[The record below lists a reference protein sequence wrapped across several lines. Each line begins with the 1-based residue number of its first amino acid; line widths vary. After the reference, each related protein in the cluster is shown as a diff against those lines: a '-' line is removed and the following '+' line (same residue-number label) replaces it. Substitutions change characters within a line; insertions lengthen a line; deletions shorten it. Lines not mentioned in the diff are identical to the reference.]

1 MDSQP
6 NKRRSIFGLATN
18 LFRGSSAPADDSDS
32 KLGSPKQNGIN
43 KARSVP
49 RIDFNSATHESPV
62 KRASDAQLA
71 SRKLIG
77 RPQGP
82 SSKLAQSFT
91 GTDFTELSSAP
102 QKKITFHTASAGGAK
117 RRLPGD
123 NPYKALP
130 SVTGA
135 GKGPVVNGN
144 AAKAASFSGTVTSTA
159 PSNIFRSGTP
169 SLYQRPS
176 GTPFAPRIVPGGLKS
191 SLPQSTPGHTSRG
204 TTAELLGSVPVNTE
218 LFKMRI
224 PEPPHHLT
232 GEVLAKEVPDDPNR
246 SGSIYADEFLAHYCP
261 PDLDEQQ
268 KKQFFCILDLRRLKY
283 AADEIFT
290 KKDWKINILNFAKEY
305 EKSRSL
311 IMLRYGLYEFKTVR
325 ASEEVKK
332 EWRQKH
338 GIAETEEEASVSSNL
353 KTPAGSKRKAEEEL
367 SPIDG
372 ALKASTIA
380 GNKRPRAP
388 EPTSPSPIKQ
398 KPKRKASTVGSP
410 DEIQP
415 TKLQKASGTPT
426 KASSAT
432 KSVFESI
439 VNNTPTAVKK
449 AVAGAAKATATK
461 TAPNS
466 VFETAPKAPATS
478 NNIFGHLSDS
488 KSSNDDAN
496 DSDAE
501 TASDVDDEE
510 EEEPEAQR
518 DGSASTGAAT
528 PQFGL
533 GSQATVNGGSSA
545 SSDTGGSFQGRSIF
559 DRITRGSDGQP
570 IRKPV
575 QDGKSDLFS
584 ANLKEDRPLST
595 IQEQASSL
603 APVNNTWNTE
613 TPIKFSSG
621 SSNLFGAAAPN
632 PTASSN
638 LFGAPAAK
646 KAEEPAPSK
655 EAAQESEPKS
665 LFGVTSKKADEPVAE
680 APKAPAASLFS
691 FGAAKTT
698 DAPAS
703 TSSFFGTSAPSAP
716 APAATSSLFG
726 SGASTPVFG
735 QAKDKQESKETTPA
749 ASSLFGAKPAESAAT
764 EASKPSVF
772 QSNTLFGNAP
782 SASEP
787 PKTQPTN
794 LFAKPAA
801 AETQTSQ
808 DPASMFGA
816 STPKPATSSL
826 FGSVTPASGA
836 DEPAAKKIA
845 FGNTETKPAASM
857 FNFGS
862 TTPAADAAKPET
874 KSLFGTTNG
883 ATSATETKN
892 LFGGSTTPTPAT
904 EAKSMF
910 GATGNAAP
918 ATQTKSLFGNTSAP
932 TTETKSMFGSATT
945 PAAETKS
952 LFGNTSTTA
961 PAETKGLFGNATTSA
976 APFDS
981 KPLFGATTSQPE
993 ASKSLFGAPS
1003 SQPEASKSLFGATS
1017 SQPES
1022 SKPSPIFGNSNL
1034 SPAPV
1039 PASSSF
1045 TFGATTAPATT
1056 QPAPAATSSFSFGS
1070 GSPAPTPQPSTS
1082 FFFGVTPAS
1091 QPSQPSQPEQ
1101 NGNIFGAN
1109 TSFTFSAGGHD
1120 GAAINN
1126 PFATGGA
1133 GTPTSTSFT
1142 FGQTSGTSAPFV
1154 FGQSGQNTPAI
1165 TFGGAQDSSQQSS
1178 SSNMFAFGGQQPS
1191 GGGSMFNL
1199 APPLGGT
1206 STGTDSPKT
1215 FGGASSLATTPAVGT
1230 PELVAAESKD
1240 AQGTHADGDEAPQ
1253 EQISLV
1259 EGGPGE
1265 EDESVVYEVRAK
1277 AYKLVAPDD
1286 DDNDEG
1292 SKEKKK
1298 PSVWKTQGVGPLRLL
1313 KHKNTGAVR
1322 MLMRVEPRGNIAL
1335 NKIILHNFTYKPDAT
1350 TPKNIKITTATDDG
1364 KGLET
1369 WMLTT
1374 KTTQALADALEEHKK
1389 ANEKKD

>member
-32 KLGSPKQNGIN
+32 KTESPQQNGIN
-43 KARSVP
+43 KAQSVP
-49 RIDFNSATHESPV
+49 RIDFNSATHESPA

-91 GTDFTELSSAP
+91 STDFTELSSAP
-102 QKKITFHTASAGGAK
+102 QKKITFHTASAAGAT
-117 RRLPGD
+117 RRMPGD
-123 NPYKALP
+123 NPYKSP
-130 SVTGA
+130 SFTNGA
-135 GKGPVVNGN
+135 KGPVVNGN
-144 AAKAASFSGTVTSTA
+144 GAKAASFSGTGTSTA

-176 GTPFAPRIVPGGLKS
+176 GTTFAPRIVPGGLKS
-191 SLPQSTPGHTSRG
+191 SLPQSTPGRTSRG
-204 TTAELLGSVPVNTE
+204 TTAELLGAVPVNTE

-246 SGSIYADEFLAHYCP
+246 AGSIYADEFLAHYCP

-325 ASEEVKK
+325 ASEEIKK

-338 GIAETEEEASVSSNL
+338 GIAESEEEASAFSNL

-372 ALKASTIA
+372 ALKASTTA
-380 GNKRPRAP
+380 SNKRPRAP

-410 DEIQP
+410 DEVQP
-415 TKLQKASGTPT
+415 AKLQKASGTPT

-439 VNNTPTAVKK
+439 VNKTPTV
-449 AVAGAAKATATK
+449 KATTTK
-461 TAPNS
+461 PAPKS
-466 VFETAPKAPATS
+466 VFETGPKAPAS
-478 NNIFGHLSDS
+478 SGNIFGHLSDS
-488 KSSNDDAN
+488 KSSNDDADA

-501 TASDVDDEE
+501 TASNVDDDED
-510 EEEPEAQR
+510 EPEAQR
-518 DGSASTGAAT
+518 DGSASIGVVT

-533 GSQATVNGGSSA
+533 GSQAAVNGGSSA
-545 SSDTGGSFQGRSIF
+545 SSDAGGSFQGRSIF
-559 DRITRGSDGQP
+559 DRITKGSDGQP

-575 QDGKSDLFS
+575 SQAGKSDLFS
-584 ANLKEDRPLST
+584 ATLKEDRPLST
-595 IQEQASSL
+595 IQEQASSP

-621 SSNLFGAAAPN
+621 PSNPFGAATSKPA
-632 PTASSN
+632 ASSN

-655 EAAQESEPKS
+655 EGAQDSEPKS
-665 LFGVTSKKADEPVAE
+665 LFGVPSKKADEPVAE
-680 APKAPAASLFS
+680 APKPSASLFS
-691 FGAAKTT
+691 FGAKTT
-698 DAPAS
+698 DAPTTTPS
-703 TSSFFGTSAPSAP
+703 LFGTSAPSAP
-716 APAATSSLFG
+716 APAATSSLFS
-726 SGASTPVFG
+726 SGASTPLFG
-735 QAKDKQESKETTPA
+735 QTKDKQESKETTPA
-749 ASSLFGAKPAESAAT
+749 PSSSLFGAKPAESTTT

-772 QSNTLFGNAP
+772 QSNTLFGSAP
-782 SASEP
+782 AASEP
-787 PKTQPTN
+787 PKMQPAS
-794 LFAKPAA
+794 LFSKPAA
-801 AETQTSQ
+801 AETQTTQ
-808 DPASMFGA
+808 APA
-816 STPKPATSSL
+816 SSL
-826 FGSVTPASGA
+826 FGASASKPATPSLFSSVTPASGA
-836 DEPAAKKIA
+836 DEPAAKKVA
-845 FGNTETKPAASM
+845 FGSTEAKPAASM

-883 ATSATETKN
+883 VTPAAETKN
-892 LFGGSTTPTPAT
+892 LFGGSTTPAPAT
-904 EAKSMF
+904 EVESLF
-910 GATGNAAP
+910 GGTGSAAP

-932 TTETKSMFGSATT
+932 ATETKSLFGNATT
-945 PAAETKS
+945 PATETKS

-961 PAETKGLFGNATTSA
+961 PAETKSLFGNATTSS
-976 APFDS
+976 APSDS

-1022 SKPSPIFGNSNL
+1022 SKPASIFGNSNL
-1034 SPAPV
+1034 APAPV
-1039 PASSSF
+1039 SASSSF
-1045 TFGATTAPATT
+1045 TFGSTAAPATT
-1056 QPAPAATSSFSFGS
+1056 QPAPAATSSFTFGS
-1070 GSPAPTPQPSTS
+1070 GSPAHTPQPSAS
-1082 FFFGVTPAS
+1082 FSFGVTPA
-1091 QPSQPSQPEQ
+1091 SQPSQPEQ

-1109 TSFTFSAGGHD
+1109 TSFTFSAGGND

-1133 GTPTSTSFT
+1133 ATPTSSSFT
-1142 FGQTSGTSAPFV
+1142 FGQTGGTSAPFV
-1154 FGQSGQNTPAI
+1154 FGQSSQNTPSI
-1165 TFGGAQDSSQQSS
+1165 TFGGAQDSTQQNG

-1199 APPLGGT
+1199 APPVGGT
-1206 STGTDSPKT
+1206 STGT
-1215 FGGASSLATTPAVGT
+1215 G
-1230 PELVAAESKD
+1230 
-1240 AQGTHADGDEAPQ
+1240 
-1253 EQISLV
+1253 
-1259 EGGPGE
+1259 
-1265 EDESVVYEVRAK
+1265 
-1277 AYKLVAPDD
+1277 KL
-1286 DDNDEG
+1286 
-1292 SKEKKK
+1292 
-1298 PSVWKTQGVGPLRLL
+1298 R
-1313 KHKNTGAVR
+1313 
-1322 MLMRVEPRGNIAL
+1322 PRPRRR
-1335 NKIILHNFTYKPDAT
+1335 F
-1350 TPKNIKITTATDDG
+1350 
-1364 KGLET
+1364 
-1369 WMLTT
+1369 
-1374 KTTQALADALEEHKK
+1374 
-1389 ANEKKD
+1389 

>member
-1 MDSQP
+1 MDPQP

-18 LFRGSSAPADDSDS
+18 LFRGSSVPADDSDS
-32 KLGSPKQNGIN
+32 KIGSPQQNGIN
-43 KARSVP
+43 KAQSVP
-49 RIDFNSATHESPV
+49 RIDFNSATHESPA

-91 GTDFTELSSAP
+91 STDFTELASAP
-102 QKKITFHTASAGGAK
+102 QKKITFHTASAGGAT

-123 NPYKALP
+123 NPYKASP

-135 GKGPVVNGN
+135 GKGPVINGN
-144 AAKAASFSGTVTSTA
+144 GTKAASFSGTVTSTA

-169 SLYQRPS
+169 SLYQRPN

-191 SLPQSTPGHTSRG
+191 SLPQSTPGRTSRG

-338 GIAETEEEASVSSNL
+338 GIAETEEEASASSNL

-367 SPIDG
+367 SPNDG
-372 ALKASTIA
+372 ALKASTTA

-415 TKLQKASGTPT
+415 AKLQKASGTPI

-439 VNNTPTAVKK
+439 VNNTPTAGVKK
-449 AVAGAAKATATK
+449 AVTGAAKATATK
-461 TAPNS
+461 PAPKS
-466 VFETAPKAPATS
+466 VFETAPKAPAS
-478 NNIFGHLSDS
+478 SSNIFGHLSDN
-488 KSSNDDAN
+488 KSSNDDAD

-501 TASDVDDEE
+501 TASDVDEE
-510 EEEPEAQR
+510 EEEPETQR
-518 DGSASTGAAT
+518 DGSQSTGVAT

-533 GSQATVNGGSSA
+533 GSQAAVNGGSSA
-545 SSDTGGSFQGRSIF
+545 SSDAGGSFQGRSIF

-570 IRKPV
+570 IRKPA

-584 ANLKEDRPLST
+584 TTVKEDRPLST
-595 IQEQASSL
+595 IQEQASSP

-621 SSNLFGAAAPN
+621 SSNLFGAAASKPA
-632 PTASSN
+632 ASSN

-646 KAEEPAPSK
+646 KADGI
-655 EAAQESEPKS
+655 AQESEPKS
-665 LFGVTSKKADEPVAE
+665 LFGAPSKKADEPAAE
-680 APKAPAASLFS
+680 APKASAASLFS
-691 FGAAKTT
+691 FGAAKAT
-698 DAPAS
+698 DAPVS
-703 TSSFFGTSAPSAP
+703 TSSLFGTSVPSAA

-735 QAKDKQESKETTPA
+735 QAKDKQESKESTPA
-749 ASSLFGAKPAESAAT
+749 ASLFGAKPAEPAAT

-772 QSNTLFGNAP
+772 QSNTLFGSAP
-782 SASEP
+782 AASEP
-787 PKTQPTN
+787 PKTQPTS

-801 AETQTSQ
+801 TETQTSQ
-808 DPASMFGA
+808 APASSLFGV
-816 STPKPATSSL
+816 STPKPATPSL

-836 DEPAAKKIA
+836 DEPAAKKVA
-845 FGNTETKPAASM
+845 FGNTESKPAASM
-857 FNFGS
+857 FSFGS

-883 ATSATETKN
+883 ATPATETKN
-892 LFGGSTTPTPAT
+892 LFGGSTTPAPAS
-904 EAKSMF
+904 EAKSLF
-910 GATGNAAP
+910 GATGNPAP
-918 ATQTKSLFGNTSAP
+918 TTQIKSLFGNTSGP
-932 TTETKSMFGSATT
+932 TTETKGLFGSATT
-945 PAAETKS
+945 PAAETKT

-961 PAETKGLFGNATTSA
+961 PAETKSLFGNATTSA
-976 APFDS
+976 APSDS
-981 KPLFGATTSQPE
+981 KPVFGATTSQPE

-1022 SKPSPIFGNSNL
+1022 AKASPIFGNNNL
-1034 SPAPV
+1034 APAPV

-1082 FFFGVTPAS
+1082 FSFGVTPAS
-1091 QPSQPSQPEQ
+1091 QPSQTTSQPEQ

-1109 TSFTFSAGGHD
+1109 TSFTFSAGGND

-1133 GTPTSTSFT
+1133 GTPTSSSFT

-1199 APPLGGT
+1199 APPMGGT
-1206 STGTDSPKT
+1206 STGT
-1215 FGGASSLATTPAVGT
+1215 G
-1230 PELVAAESKD
+1230 
-1240 AQGTHADGDEAPQ
+1240 
-1253 EQISLV
+1253 
-1259 EGGPGE
+1259 
-1265 EDESVVYEVRAK
+1265 
-1277 AYKLVAPDD
+1277 KL
-1286 DDNDEG
+1286 
-1292 SKEKKK
+1292 
-1298 PSVWKTQGVGPLRLL
+1298 R
-1313 KHKNTGAVR
+1313 
-1322 MLMRVEPRGNIAL
+1322 PRPRRR
-1335 NKIILHNFTYKPDAT
+1335 F
-1350 TPKNIKITTATDDG
+1350 
-1364 KGLET
+1364 
-1369 WMLTT
+1369 
-1374 KTTQALADALEEHKK
+1374 
-1389 ANEKKD
+1389 

>member
-32 KLGSPKQNGIN
+32 KTEPPQQNGIN
-43 KARSVP
+43 KAQSVP
-49 RIDFNSATHESPV
+49 RIDFNSATHESPA

-91 GTDFTELSSAP
+91 STDFTELSSAP
-102 QKKITFHTASAGGAK
+102 QKKITFHTASAAGAT
-117 RRLPGD
+117 RRMPGD
-123 NPYKALP
+123 NPYKSP
-130 SVTGA
+130 SFTNGA
-135 GKGPVVNGN
+135 KGPVVNGN
-144 AAKAASFSGTVTSTA
+144 GAKAASFSGTGTSTA

-176 GTPFAPRIVPGGLKS
+176 GTTFAPRIVPGGLKS
-191 SLPQSTPGHTSRG
+191 SLPQSTPGRTSRG
-204 TTAELLGSVPVNTE
+204 TTAELLGAVPVNTE

-246 SGSIYADEFLAHYCP
+246 AGSIYADEFLAHYCP

-325 ASEEVKK
+325 ASEEIKK

-338 GIAETEEEASVSSNL
+338 GIAESEEEASAFSNL

-372 ALKASTIA
+372 ALKASTTA
-380 GNKRPRAP
+380 SNKRPRAP

-410 DEIQP
+410 DEVQP
-415 TKLQKASGTPT
+415 AKLQKASGTPT

-439 VNNTPTAVKK
+439 VNKTPTV
-449 AVAGAAKATATK
+449 KATTTK
-461 TAPNS
+461 PAPKS
-466 VFETAPKAPATS
+466 VFETGPKAPAS
-478 NNIFGHLSDS
+478 SGNIFGHLSDS
-488 KSSNDDAN
+488 KSSNDDADA

-501 TASDVDDEE
+501 TASNVDDDED
-510 EEEPEAQR
+510 EPEAQR
-518 DGSASTGAAT
+518 DGSASIGVVT

-533 GSQATVNGGSSA
+533 GSQAAVNGGSSA
-545 SSDTGGSFQGRSIF
+545 SSDAGGSFQGRSIF
-559 DRITRGSDGQP
+559 DRITKGSDGQP

-575 QDGKSDLFS
+575 SQAGKSDLFS
-584 ANLKEDRPLST
+584 ATLKEDRPLST
-595 IQEQASSL
+595 IQEQASS
-603 APVNNTWNTE
+603 
-613 TPIKFSSG
+613 
-621 SSNLFGAAAPN
+621 
-632 PTASSN
+632 
-638 LFGAPAAK
+638 
-646 KAEEPAPSK
+646 PAP
-655 EAAQESEPKS
+655 
-665 LFGVTSKKADEPVAE
+665 
-680 APKAPAASLFS
+680 
-691 FGAAKTT
+691 
-698 DAPAS
+698 
-703 TSSFFGTSAPSAP
+703 
-716 APAATSSLFG
+716 
-726 SGASTPVFG
+726 
-735 QAKDKQESKETTPA
+735 
-749 ASSLFGAKPAESAAT
+749 
-764 EASKPSVF
+764 
-772 QSNTLFGNAP
+772 P
-782 SASEP
+782 SAS
-787 PKTQPTN
+787 
-794 LFAKPAA
+794 
-801 AETQTSQ
+801 
-808 DPASMFGA
+808 
-816 STPKPATSSL
+816 
-826 FGSVTPASGA
+826 
-836 DEPAAKKIA
+836 
-845 FGNTETKPAASM
+845 
-857 FNFGS
+857 
-862 TTPAADAAKPET
+862 
-874 KSLFGTTNG
+874 
-883 ATSATETKN
+883 
-892 LFGGSTTPTPAT
+892 
-904 EAKSMF
+904 
-910 GATGNAAP
+910 
-918 ATQTKSLFGNTSAP
+918 
-932 TTETKSMFGSATT
+932 
-945 PAAETKS
+945 
-952 LFGNTSTTA
+952 
-961 PAETKGLFGNATTSA
+961 
-976 APFDS
+976 
-981 KPLFGATTSQPE
+981 
-993 ASKSLFGAPS
+993 
-1003 SQPEASKSLFGATS
+1003 
-1017 SQPES
+1017 
-1022 SKPSPIFGNSNL
+1022 
-1034 SPAPV
+1034 
-1039 PASSSF
+1039 
-1045 TFGATTAPATT
+1045 
-1056 QPAPAATSSFSFGS
+1056 FS
-1070 GSPAPTPQPSTS
+1070 
-1082 FFFGVTPAS
+1082 FGVTPA
-1091 QPSQPSQPEQ
+1091 SQPSQPEQ

-1109 TSFTFSAGGHD
+1109 TSFTFSAGGND

-1133 GTPTSTSFT
+1133 ATPTSSSFT
-1142 FGQTSGTSAPFV
+1142 FGQTGGTSAPFV
-1154 FGQSGQNTPAI
+1154 FGQSSQNTPSI
-1165 TFGGAQDSSQQSS
+1165 TFGGAQDSTQQNG

-1199 APPLGGT
+1199 APPVGGT

-1230 PELVAAESKD
+1230 PEPVAAESKD

-1286 DDNDEG
+1286 DDDDEG

-1335 NKIILHNFTYKPDAT
+1335 NKIILPNFTYKPDAAA
-1350 TPKNIKITTATDDG
+1350 PKNIKITTATDDG

>member
-1 MDSQP
+1 MDSQS

-32 KLGSPKQNGIN
+32 MTESPQQNGVT
-43 KARSVP
+43 KAQSVS
-49 RIDFNSATHESPV
+49 RIDFNSATHESPA

-91 GTDFTELSSAP
+91 STDFTELSSAP
-102 QKKITFHTASAGGAK
+102 QKKITFHTASAAGAT
-117 RRLPGD
+117 RRMPGD
-123 NPYKALP
+123 NPYKSP
-130 SVTGA
+130 SFTSTA
-135 GKGPVVNGN
+135 KGPVVNGN
-144 AAKAASFSGTVTSTA
+144 GAKAASFSGTGTSTA

-169 SLYQRPS
+169 SLYQRS
-176 GTPFAPRIVPGGLKS
+176 GGTAFAPRIVPGGLKS
-191 SLPQSTPGHTSRG
+191 SLPQSTPGRTSRG
-204 TTAELLGSVPVNTE
+204 TTAELLGTVPVNTE

-246 SGSIYADEFLAHYCP
+246 AGSIYADEFLAHYCP

-338 GIAETEEEASVSSNL
+338 GIAESEEEASASLDL
-353 KTPAGSKRKAEEEL
+353 KTPAGSKRKAEEDL

-372 ALKASTIA
+372 ALKASTTA

-410 DEIQP
+410 DEAQP
-415 TKLQKASGTPT
+415 AKLQKASGTPT
-426 KASSAT
+426 KTSSAT

-439 VNNTPTAVKK
+439 VNNTQNAAAKK
-449 AVAGAAKATATK
+449 AATGAAKDATIK
-461 TAPNS
+461 SAPKS
-466 VFETAPKAPATS
+466 VFETGPKAPAS
-478 NNIFGHLSDS
+478 SENIFGHLSDS
-488 KSSNDDAN
+488 KSSNDDADA

-501 TASDVDDEE
+501 TASNVDDDEDE
-510 EEEPEAQR
+510 HGAQR
-518 DGSASTGAAT
+518 DGSASTGVAI

-533 GSQATVNGGSSA
+533 GSQAAVNGGSNA
-545 SSDTGGSFQGRSIF
+545 SSDAEGSFQGRSIF

-575 QDGKSDLFS
+575 QDGKSDMFS
-584 ANLKEDRPLST
+584 ATLKEDRALGT
-595 IQEQASSL
+595 THEQASSP

-621 SSNLFGAAAPN
+621 PSNPFGAATSKPAV
-632 PTASSN
+632 SSS
-638 LFGAPAAK
+638 LFGAPVAK
-646 KAEEPAPSK
+646 KAEEPAQDS
-655 EAAQESEPKS
+655 APKS
-665 LFGVTSKKADEPVAE
+665 LFGVPSKKADEPVTE
-680 APKAPAASLFS
+680 APKAPATSLFS
-691 FGAAKTT
+691 FGTKTT
-698 DAPAS
+698 DTAAS
-703 TSSFFGTSAPSAP
+703 KPSFFGTSAPSAP
-716 APAATSSLFG
+716 EPAVTNSLFS
-726 SGASTPVFG
+726 SGASTPLFG
-735 QAKDKQESKETTPA
+735 QAKDKQESKETTQAP
-749 ASSLFGAKPAESAAT
+749 SSLFSTKPAEPATT

-772 QSNTLFGNAP
+772 QSNTLFGSAP
-782 SASEP
+782 VASEP
-787 PKTQPTN
+787 PTTQPTS
-794 LFAKPAA
+794 LFTKPAA
-801 AETQTSQ
+801 AETQTTQ
-808 DPASMFGA
+808 ASASSFFGTSA
-816 STPKPATSSL
+816 SKPATSSS
-826 FGSVTPASGA
+826 FGSATNPPGA
-836 DEPAAKKIA
+836 DEPATKKVA
-845 FGNTETKPAASM
+845 FGSTETKPAASI

-862 TTPAADAAKPET
+862 IAPAADAAKPET
-874 KSLFGTTNG
+874 KGLFGTTNG
-883 ATSATETKN
+883 VTPATETKN
-892 LFGGSTTPTPAT
+892 LFGASTTPAPAT
-904 EAKSMF
+904 EVKNLF
-910 GATGNAAP
+910 GGTGIGIP
-918 ATQTKSLFGNTSAP
+918 ATPTQTLFGNTSASA
-932 TTETKSMFGSATT
+932 TETKSLLGNATA

-961 PAETKGLFGNATTSA
+961 PAETKSLFGSASTSS
-976 APFDS
+976 APSDS

-993 ASKSLFGAPS
+993 ASKPLFGASS

-1022 SKPSPIFGNSNL
+1022 SKPASIFGSNNL
-1034 SPAPV
+1034 APAPV
-1039 PASSSF
+1039 SASSSF
-1045 TFGATTAPATT
+1045 TFGSTAAPATS
-1056 QPAPAATSSFSFGS
+1056 QPAPAATSSFTFGS

-1082 FFFGVTPAS
+1082 FSFGATPA
-1091 QPSQPSQPEQ
+1091 SQPSQPEQ

-1109 TSFTFSAGGHD
+1109 TSFTFSAGGND

-1133 GTPTSTSFT
+1133 ATPTSSSFT

-1154 FGQSGQNTPAI
+1154 FGQSSQNTPSI
-1165 TFGGAQDSSQQSS
+1165 TFGGAQDSTQQNG

-1199 APPLGGT
+1199 APPVGGT

-1230 PELVAAESKD
+1230 PEPVAAESKD

-1277 AYKLVAPDD
+1277 AYKLVAPEDD
-1286 DDNDEG
+1286 DDEG

-1335 NKIILHNFTYKPDAT
+1335 NKIILPNFTYKPEASA
-1350 TPKNIKITTATDDG
+1350 PKNIKITTATDDG

>member
-32 KLGSPKQNGIN
+32 KTESPQQNGIN
-43 KARSVP
+43 KAQSVP
-49 RIDFNSATHESPV
+49 RIDFNSATHESPA

-91 GTDFTELSSAP
+91 STDFTELSSAP
-102 QKKITFHTASAGGAK
+102 QKKITFHTASAAGAT
-117 RRLPGD
+117 RRMPGD
-123 NPYKALP
+123 NPFKSP
-130 SVTGA
+130 SFTNA
-135 GKGPVVNGN
+135 AKGPVVNGN
-144 AAKAASFSGTVTSTA
+144 GAKAASFSGTGTSTAPSTA

-176 GTPFAPRIVPGGLKS
+176 GTTFAPRIVPGGLKS
-191 SLPQSTPGHTSRG
+191 SLPQSTPGRISRG
-204 TTAELLGSVPVNTE
+204 TTAELLGAVPVNTE

-246 SGSIYADEFLAHYCP
+246 AGSVYADEFLAHYCP

-332 EWRQKH
+332 EWRHKH
-338 GIAETEEEASVSSNL
+338 GIAESEEEASASSNL

-372 ALKASTIA
+372 ALKASTTA

-410 DEIQP
+410 DEVQP
-415 TKLQKASGTPT
+415 AKLQKASGTPT

-439 VNNTPTAVKK
+439 VNNTPTAAVQK
-449 AVAGAAKATATK
+449 AAIGAAKATTTK
-461 TAPNS
+461 PAAKS
-466 VFETAPKAPATS
+466 VFETGPTAPAS
-478 NNIFGHLSDS
+478 SGNIFGHLSDS
-488 KSSNDDAN
+488 KGSNDDADA

-501 TASDVDDEE
+501 TASNVDDDED
-510 EEEPEAQR
+510 EPEAQH
-518 DGSASTGAAT
+518 DGSASTGVVT

-533 GSQATVNGGSSA
+533 GSQAAVNGGSNV
-545 SSDTGGSFQGRSIF
+545 SSDAGGSFQGRSIF

-575 QDGKSDLFS
+575 SQDDKSDLFS
-584 ANLKEDRPLST
+584 ATLKEDRPLST
-595 IQEQASSL
+595 IQEQASSP

-621 SSNLFGAAAPN
+621 PSNPLGAAISKP
-632 PTASSN
+632 PASSN

-646 KAEEPAPSK
+646 KAEEPAPKKAEEPAPSK
-655 EAAQESEPKS
+655 EVAQDSEPKS
-665 LFGVTSKKADEPVAE
+665 IFGVPSKKADEPVAE
-680 APKAPAASLFS
+680 APKLSASLVS
-691 FGAAKTT
+691 FGAKTT
-698 DAPAS
+698 DAPATTPS
-703 TSSFFGTSAPSAP
+703 LFGTSAPSAP
-716 APAATSSLFG
+716 APAATSSLFS
-726 SGASTPVFG
+726 SGASTPLFG
-735 QAKDKQESKETTPA
+735 QTKDKQESKETTPA
-749 ASSLFGAKPAESAAT
+749 PSSSLFGAKPAESTTT

-772 QSNTLFGNAP
+772 QSNTLFVSAP
-782 SASEP
+782 RASEP
-787 PKTQPTN
+787 PKTQPAS
-794 LFAKPAA
+794 LFSKPAA
-801 AETQTSQ
+801 AETQTTQ
-808 DPASMFGA
+808 APA
-816 STPKPATSSL
+816 SSL
-826 FGSVTPASGA
+826 FGASASKPATPSLFSSVTPVSGA
-836 DEPAAKKIA
+836 DEPAAKKVA
-845 FGNTETKPAASM
+845 FGSTETKPAASM
-857 FNFGS
+857 FNFY
-862 TTPAADAAKPET
+862 PAADAAKPET

-883 ATSATETKN
+883 VTPATETKN
-892 LFGGSTTPTPAT
+892 LFGGSTTPAPTTT
-904 EAKSMF
+904 EAKSSF
-910 GATGNAAP
+910 GSTGSAAP
-918 ATQTKSLFGNTSAP
+918 TTQTKSLFGNTSAP
-932 TTETKSMFGSATT
+932 AT
-945 PAAETKS
+945 ETKS
-952 LFGNTSTTA
+952 LFGN
-961 PAETKGLFGNATTSA
+961 ATTSS
-976 APFDS
+976 APSDS

-993 ASKSLFGAPS
+993 APKSLFGAPS

-1022 SKPSPIFGNSNL
+1022 SKPASIFGNSNL
-1034 SPAPV
+1034 APAPV
-1039 PASSSF
+1039 SASSSF
-1045 TFGATTAPATT
+1045 TFGSTAAPATT
-1056 QPAPAATSSFSFGS
+1056 QPAPAANSSFGFGS
-1070 GSPAPTPQPSTS
+1070 GSPAHTPQPSAS
-1082 FFFGVTPAS
+1082 FSFGVTPA
-1091 QPSQPSQPEQ
+1091 SQPSQPEQ

-1109 TSFTFSAGGHD
+1109 TSFTFSAGGND

-1133 GTPTSTSFT
+1133 ATPTSSSFT
-1142 FGQTSGTSAPFV
+1142 FGQTGGTSAPFV
-1154 FGQSGQNTPAI
+1154 FGQSSQNTPSI
-1165 TFGGAQDSSQQSS
+1165 TFGGAQDSTQQNG

-1199 APPLGGT
+1199 APPVGGT

-1230 PELVAAESKD
+1230 PEPVAAESKD

-1286 DDNDEG
+1286 DDDDEG

-1335 NKIILHNFTYKPDAT
+1335 NKIILPNFTYKPDAAA
-1350 TPKNIKITTATDDG
+1350 PKNIKITTATDDG

-1389 ANEKKD
+1389 ANEKKDE

>member
-32 KLGSPKQNGIN
+32 MTESPQQNGVT
-43 KARSVP
+43 KAQSVP
-49 RIDFNSATHESPV
+49 RIDFNSATHESPA

-91 GTDFTELSSAP
+91 STDFTELSSAP
-102 QKKITFHTASAGGAK
+102 QRKITFHTASAAGAT
-117 RRLPGD
+117 RRMPGD
-123 NPYKALP
+123 NPYKSP
-130 SVTGA
+130 SFTSTA
-135 GKGPVVNGN
+135 KGPVVNGN
-144 AAKAASFSGTVTSTA
+144 GAKAASFSGTGTSTA

-169 SLYQRPS
+169 SLYQRS
-176 GTPFAPRIVPGGLKS
+176 GGTAFAPRIVPGGLKS
-191 SLPQSTPGHTSRG
+191 SLPQSTPGRTSRG
-204 TTAELLGSVPVNTE
+204 TTAELLGAVPVNTE

-246 SGSIYADEFLAHYCP
+246 AGSIYADEFLAHYCP

-338 GIAETEEEASVSSNL
+338 GIAESEEEASASSNL
-353 KTPAGSKRKAEEEL
+353 KTPAGSKRKAEEDL

-372 ALKASTIA
+372 ALKASTTA

-410 DEIQP
+410 DEAQP
-415 TKLQKASGTPT
+415 AKLQKASGTPT

-439 VNNTPTAVKK
+439 VNNTQTTAAKK
-449 AVAGAAKATATK
+449 AATGAAKAATTK
-461 TAPNS
+461 SAPKS
-466 VFETAPKAPATS
+466 VFETGPKAPAPS
-478 NNIFGHLSDS
+478 ENIFGHLSDS
-488 KSSNDDAN
+488 KSSNDDADA

-501 TASDVDDEE
+501 TASNVDDEDE
-510 EEEPEAQR
+510 HGAQR
-518 DGSASTGAAT
+518 DGSASTGVAI

-533 GSQATVNGGSSA
+533 GSQAAVNGGSSA
-545 SSDTGGSFQGRSIF
+545 SSDAEGSFQGRSIF

-584 ANLKEDRPLST
+584 ATLKEDRALGT
-595 IQEQASSL
+595 THEQASS
-603 APVNNTWNTE
+603 
-613 TPIKFSSG
+613 
-621 SSNLFGAAAPN
+621 
-632 PTASSN
+632 
-638 LFGAPAAK
+638 
-646 KAEEPAPSK
+646 PAPPS
-655 EAAQESEPKS
+655 
-665 LFGVTSKKADEPVAE
+665 TS
-680 APKAPAASLFS
+680 FS
-691 FGAAKTT
+691 FGA
-698 DAPAS
+698 
-703 TSSFFGTSAPSAP
+703 
-716 APAATSSLFG
+716 
-726 SGASTPVFG
+726 
-735 QAKDKQESKETTPA
+735 
-749 ASSLFGAKPAESAAT
+749 
-764 EASKPSVF
+764 
-772 QSNTLFGNAP
+772 
-782 SASEP
+782 
-787 PKTQPTN
+787 
-794 LFAKPAA
+794 
-801 AETQTSQ
+801 
-808 DPASMFGA
+808 
-816 STPKPATSSL
+816 
-826 FGSVTPASGA
+826 
-836 DEPAAKKIA
+836 
-845 FGNTETKPAASM
+845 
-857 FNFGS
+857 
-862 TTPAADAAKPET
+862 
-874 KSLFGTTNG
+874 
-883 ATSATETKN
+883 
-892 LFGGSTTPTPAT
+892 
-904 EAKSMF
+904 
-910 GATGNAAP
+910 
-918 ATQTKSLFGNTSAP
+918 
-932 TTETKSMFGSATT
+932 
-945 PAAETKS
+945 
-952 LFGNTSTTA
+952 
-961 PAETKGLFGNATTSA
+961 
-976 APFDS
+976 
-981 KPLFGATTSQPE
+981 
-993 ASKSLFGAPS
+993 
-1003 SQPEASKSLFGATS
+1003 
-1017 SQPES
+1017 
-1022 SKPSPIFGNSNL
+1022 
-1034 SPAPV
+1034 
-1039 PASSSF
+1039 
-1045 TFGATTAPATT
+1045 
-1056 QPAPAATSSFSFGS
+1056 
-1070 GSPAPTPQPSTS
+1070 
-1082 FFFGVTPAS
+1082 TPAS
-1091 QPSQPSQPEQ
+1091 QPSQPEPS
-1101 NGNIFGAN
+1101 GNIFGAN
-1109 TSFTFSAGGHD
+1109 TSFTFSAGGND

-1133 GTPTSTSFT
+1133 ATPTSSSFT

-1154 FGQSGQNTPAI
+1154 FGQSSQNTPSI
-1165 TFGGAQDSSQQSS
+1165 TFGGAQDSTQQNG

-1199 APPLGGT
+1199 APPVGGT

-1230 PELVAAESKD
+1230 PEPVAAESKD

-1277 AYKLVAPDD
+1277 AYKLVAPEDD
-1286 DDNDEG
+1286 DDEG

-1335 NKIILHNFTYKPDAT
+1335 NKIILPNFTYKPEASA
-1350 TPKNIKITTATDDG
+1350 PKNIKITTATDDG

>member
-32 KLGSPKQNGIN
+32 KIESPQHNGIN
-43 KARSVP
+43 KAQSVP
-49 RIDFNSATHESPV
+49 RIDFNSATHESPA

-91 GTDFTELSSAP
+91 STDFTELSSAP
-102 QKKITFHTASAGGAK
+102 QKKITFHAASVTGAT
-117 RRLPGD
+117 RRMPGD
-123 NPYKALP
+123 NPYKSP
-130 SVTGA
+130 SSTA
-135 GKGPVVNGN
+135 SKGPIVNGN
-144 AAKAASFSGTVTSTA
+144 GAKAASFSGTGTSTA

-176 GTPFAPRIVPGGLKS
+176 GTNFAPRIVPGGLKS
-191 SLPQSTPGHTSRG
+191 SLPQTTPGRTSRHS
-204 TTAELLGSVPVNTE
+204 TAELLGAVPVNTE

-232 GEVLAKEVPDDPNR
+232 GEVLAKEVPDDPHR
-246 SGSIYADEFLAHYCP
+246 AGSIYADEFLAHYCP

-338 GIAETEEEASVSSNL
+338 GIAESEEEASASSNL

-372 ALKASTIA
+372 ALKASTTA
-380 GNKRPRAP
+380 GNKRPRAS
-388 EPTSPSPIKQ
+388 EPASPSPIKQ

-410 DEIQP
+410 DEVQP
-415 TKLQKASGTPT
+415 AKLQKASGTPT

-432 KSVFESI
+432 KSFFESI
-439 VNNTPTAVKK
+439 VNNTPTATVKK
-449 AVAGAAKATATK
+449 AATGAAKAATTK
-461 TAPNS
+461 PALKS
-466 VFETAPKAPATS
+466 VFETAPKPAS
-478 NNIFGHLSDS
+478 SGNIFSHLSDS
-488 KSSNDDAN
+488 KSSNDDDDA

-501 TASDVDDEE
+501 TASNVGDDED
-510 EEEPEAQR
+510 EPEAQR
-518 DGSASTGAAT
+518 GGSASTGVAT

-533 GSQATVNGGSSA
+533 ASQAAMNGGSSA
-545 SSDTGGSFQGRSIF
+545 SSDAGGSFQGRSIF
-559 DRITRGSDGQP
+559 DRITRGPDGQP

-575 QDGKSDLFS
+575 SQDGKSDLFS
-584 ANLKEDRPLST
+584 ATLKEDRPLST
-595 IQEQASSL
+595 IQEQASSP
-603 APVNNTWNTE
+603 APVNNTWNTQ

-621 SSNLFGAAAPN
+621 PSNPFGAATSKPAAP
-632 PTASSN
+632 SN

-646 KAEEPAPSK
+646 EADEPALSK
-655 EAAQESEPKS
+655 EATQDSEPKS
-665 LFGVTSKKADEPVAE
+665 LFGAPSKKADEPISE
-680 APKAPAASLFS
+680 APKAPAASPFS
-691 FGAAKTT
+691 FGGKTVESS
-698 DAPAS
+698 AS
-703 TSSFFGTSAPSAP
+703 TPSLFGTSAPSAP

-726 SGASTPVFG
+726 SGASTPLFG

-749 ASSLFGAKPAESAAT
+749 PSLFGAKPAESST
-764 EASKPSVF
+764 IEASKPLVF
-772 QSNTLFGNAP
+772 QSNTLFGSAP
-782 SASEP
+782 VASEP
-787 PKTQPTN
+787 SKTQPAN
-794 LFAKPAA
+794 LFSKPTT
-801 AETQTSQ
+801 AETQATQ
-808 DPASMFGA
+808 APASLLFGA
-816 STPKPATSSL
+816 SASKPATPSL
-826 FGSVTPASGA
+826 FGSAPASTA
-836 DEPAAKKIA
+836 DEPVAKKFA
-845 FGNTETKPAASM
+845 FGSTETKPAAST
-857 FNFGS
+857 FSFGS
-862 TTPAADAAKPET
+862 TAPAPDAAKEATTNGVTPVTET
-874 KSLFGTTNG
+874 KSIFGGITTPAPATEVKSLFGGT
-883 ATSATETKN
+883 
-892 LFGGSTTPTPAT
+892 GS
-904 EAKSMF
+904 
-910 GATGNAAP
+910 AAP
-918 ATQTKSLFGNTSAP
+918 ATQTTSLFGNTSAP
-932 TTETKSMFGSATT
+932 ATETKSVFGNATT
-945 PAAETKS
+945 PAPETKS

-961 PAETKGLFGNATTSA
+961 PAETKILFGNATTSS
-976 APFDS
+976 APSDS
-981 KPLFGATTSQPE
+981 KPLFGASTSQPEASKPLFGIPSSQPE

-1003 SQPEASKSLFGATS
+1003 SQPESSKPASLFG
-1017 SQPES
+1017 
-1022 SKPSPIFGNSNL
+1022 NNNL
-1034 SPAPV
+1034 APAPV
-1039 PASSSF
+1039 SASSSF
-1045 TFGATTAPATT
+1045 TFGSTAAPATT
-1056 QPAPAATSSFSFGS
+1056 EAAPVATSSFTFGS
-1070 GSPAPTPQPSTS
+1070 ASPAHTPQPGGS
-1082 FFFGVTPAS
+1082 FSFGVTPAS
-1091 QPSQPSQPEQ
+1091 QPSQPEQ
-1101 NGNIFGAN
+1101 NGNLFGAN
-1109 TSFTFSAGGHD
+1109 TSFTFSAAGND
-1120 GAAINN
+1120 ANAIKN
-1126 PFATGGA
+1126 PFATGA
-1133 GTPTSTSFT
+1133 AATPTSSSFA
-1142 FGQTSGTSAPFV
+1142 FGQTGGTSAPFV
-1154 FGQSGQNTPAI
+1154 FGQNSQNTPSI
-1165 TFGGAQDSSQQSS
+1165 TFGGSQDSTQQNG

-1199 APPLGGT
+1199 APPVGGT

-1215 FGGASSLATTPAVGT
+1215 FGGASSLATTPGVGT
-1230 PELVAAESKD
+1230 PEPVAAESKD

-1277 AYKLVAPDD
+1277 AYKLVAPDND
-1286 DDNDEG
+1286 DDEG

-1313 KHKNTGAVR
+1313 KHKDTGAVR

-1335 NKIILHNFTYKPDAT
+1335 NKTILPNFTYKPDSAA
-1350 TPKNIKITTATDDG
+1350 PKNIKITTATDDG